1 MVYERE
7 QIDLAMCGVRLLPIV
22 ALVAIGS
29 YVARSRI
36 AFLLGLA
43 GAFIG
48 LIVPARIVYAQYSG
62 VDAAY
67 MGSLADSANHVLFYG
82 IIGASIGWGLGIYL
96 AVKRRT
102 MTNGTNLHGETT
114 GSEHLANETPCDANM
129 SQPQGGSPLGR
140 EGQGKMV
147 E

>member
-7 QIDLAMCGVRLLPIV
+7 QIELAMWGVRLLPIV

-36 AFLLGLA
+36 AFLLGSA

-48 LIVPARIVYAQYSG
+48 LVVPARIVYAQYSS
-62 VDAAY
+62 VEAAY
-67 MGSLADSANHVLFYG
+67 MGSLTDSAHYVLFYG
-82 IIGASIGWGLGIYL
+82 IMGASIGWGLGIYL

-102 MTNGTNLHGETT
+102 MTNETNLHGEATR
-114 GSEHLANETPCDANM
+114 SEHLANETPCDANTP
-129 SQPQGGSPLGR
+129 QPQGGSPLGSAGR
-140 EGQGKMV
+140 GKMV
-147 E
+147 D